1 MLEKLL
7 LASILTFSF
16 SLIAEMG
23 WTSSKKEITQVP
35 TSHQEV
41 LTLTQLYKSIESKPN
56 Q

>member
-16 SLIAEMG
+16 SLVAEMG
-23 WTSSKKEITQVP
+23 WSNSKKEITQIQTP
-35 TSHQEV
+35 HQEV